1 MALCDSS
8 WWIKVSIKMVTSKD
22 FVHKLRARTMHSL
35 LRVNVMLKRSH
46 LNSPH
51 STGFWLQTP
60 ELALHTKRIVSCEST
75 VKEVYLFECWHHR
88 ISPTDSKVATTLE
101 EIISVEMV
109 RKVIHRSVLFK
120 VKIKTYFVYAKRIYV
135 LVTTTVEFMSLF
147 EHPRWT
153 GFTWQTTLK
162 TKFMEK

>member
-60 ELALHTKRIVSCEST
+60 E
-75 VKEVYLFECWHHR
+75 VYLFECWHHR

-101 EIISVEMV
+101 EIYQCRDGPKSNTQISF
-109 RKVIHRSVLFK
+109 FK
-120 VKIKTYFVYAKRIYV
+120 VKIKTYFFYAKRIYV
-135 LVTTTVEFMSLF
+135 LVTTTIEFMSLF
-147 EHPRWT
+147 EHTRWT
-153 GFTWQTTLK
+153 GFT
-162 TKFMEK
+162 